1 MTQKMEKQLS
11 DHELK
16 HESQEVPVT
25 ITDGQTRNRLIEI
38 NSSLIRTL
46 QDAWH
51 QRWSRLPNQ
60 TELQELV
67 DSWIHEEVLY
77 RESLNRGLD
86 RNDELVRR
94 RLIQKMEK
102 VASLLSWTETPT
114 PDDLAAY
121 YAAKSE
127 RFQTPT
133 RRSFSQIFFS
143 RAERDERTEQDALDA
158 LRTLNDV
165 FSDGQASNMGDRFML
180 PNYFAQLSQNDVLQQ
195 FGPEFAA
202 ALFATQPE
210 IWDGPIPSAYGL
222 HLVFIHEEI
231 PAHLSPLADIELQVL
246 VALNAERE
254 QVAIERLFQSFRDN
268 YDIVFDSNDERDY
281 GQEIE
286 NLADTWLSEQE
297 DRGESQTKLKEI
309 YNKINAIF
317 PPHGHGHFDHVNAAP
332 MSAADIVFDE
342 EGNVAWDKMWI
353 SDHPHHHFS
362 ELAIVGGPSHLDT
375 LLEPDSPQEAVS
387 DLDRYGY
394 VLQEMAR
401 GITVVTG
408 CSVVMSRTPGWIG
421 VQCDSEEMAIWVL
434 RGIIVENVMVR
445 REGSVLYLP
454 ASPNYTLESE
464 IVNVVSTCAK
474 VFHYWKEHIASLD
487 TEHDHDVFR
496 ATEPELAIRVA
507 KDSS

>member
-25 ITDGQTRNRLIEI
+25 NTDGQTRNRLIEI
-38 NSSLIRTL
+38 NSNLIRML
-46 QDAWH
+46 QDAWK
-51 QRWSRLPNQ
+51 QRWNRLPNQ

-121 YAAKSE
+121 YAANSE
-127 RFQTPT
+127 RFQTPSQ
-133 RRSFSQIFFS
+133 RSFSQIFFS
-143 RAERDERTEQDALDA
+143 RAERGDRTEQDTLDA
-158 LRTLNDV
+158 LITLNDV
-165 FSDGQASNMGDRFML
+165 FSDGQASSLGDRFML

-231 PAHLSPLADIELQVL
+231 PAHLSPLADIELQVV

-309 YNKINAIF
+309 TNKINAIF

-353 SDHPHHHFS
+353 GDHPHHHFS
-362 ELAIVGGPSHLDT
+362 ELAIIGGPSHLDT

-387 DLDRYGY
+387 DLDRYGE

-421 VQCDSEEMAIWVL
+421 VQCDSEEMAIWTLRGMMAENVTVL
-434 RGIIVENVMVR
+434 RDGN
-445 REGSVLYLP
+445 VLYLP

-474 VFHYWKEHIASLD
+474 VFHYWKEDIASLD

-496 ATEPELAIRVA
+496 ATRPEEAIRVA